1 MIALNNGFIP
11 AANWLGIQAGYVF
24 KCSEF
29 GLGYYL
35 DKAHGTNGSVTVA
48 TTAGP
53 SSLSM
58 EEEQVAWQFAE
69 GCEAQLRGGNVVN
82 GLELSENEAALLK
95 VRRAPIEL

>member
-35 DKAHGTNGSVTVA
+35 DKAHCTNGSVTVS
-48 TTAGP
+48 TTVRP
-53 SSLSM
+53 SSLSI
-58 EEEQVAWQFAE
+58 EQEQVAWQFAE
-69 GCEAQLRGGNVVN
+69 GCQAKLRGGNVVN
-82 GLELSENEAALLK
+82 GVELSDNEAALLK

>member
-24 KCSEF
+24 KCSDF

-35 DKAHGTNGSVTVA
+35 DNAPDANSSITVS
-48 TTAGP
+48 TRAGP
-53 SSLSM
+53 SSLSI

-69 GCEAQLRGGNVVN
+69 GCEAQLCGGNGVN

-95 VRRAPIEL
+95 VRRAPIRL